1 MKIIAIDT
9 NVLLDFLLK
18 RHPRFNEVKRLFE
31 DCAERKIEI
40 YIPQVV
46 FPEIEWVL
54 RSHYGESKEK
64 IVRFLEELL
73 GLDGIILENKP
84 EIQQATGI
92 YKYAN
97 IKFTDSIIAAQMQRI
112 KPDEFLTFDEDLQ
125 KFYQRM
131 EWE

>member
-18 RHPRFNEVKRLFE
+18 RHPRFNEAKELFD
-31 DCAERKIEI
+31 DCVNKKIEI
-40 YIPQVV
+40 FIPQVV

-54 RSHYGESKEK
+54 RSYYKESKEK
-64 IVRFLEELL
+64 VVSFLGELL
-73 GLDGIILENKP
+73 AMDGIILENKP
-84 EIQQATGI
+84 EIQKAVSI

-97 IKFTDSIIAAQMQRI
+97 IKFTDSIIAAELRRV

-125 KFYQRM
+125 KFYLKY
-131 EWE
+131 